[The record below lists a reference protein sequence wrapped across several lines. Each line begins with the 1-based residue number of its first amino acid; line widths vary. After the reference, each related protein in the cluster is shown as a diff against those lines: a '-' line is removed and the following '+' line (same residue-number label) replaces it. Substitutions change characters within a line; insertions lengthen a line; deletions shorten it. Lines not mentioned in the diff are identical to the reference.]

1 MTEAMT
7 KEDALKLY
15 LEKTARFNIFKVLG
29 MQ

>member
-1 MTEAMT
+1 MEKSMT
-7 KEDALKLY
+7 KEDALTIY